1 MIVMLYVE
9 EMQRFRAKVKKLVN
23 STMFRNS
30 VLTAI
35 LVNTVI
41 MGIEHHQQVGK
52 IGRASCR
59 ERV

>member
-41 MGIEHHQQVGK
+41 MGIEHHQQVGML
-52 IGRASCR
+52 
-59 ERV
+59 